1 MNQIKQFLQQLIKGA
16 VQEILADLKEEYLEE
31 IVFDYYYVNYIFNN
45 NKKTSAFIKIDSKGN
60 FKYELDKQ
68 IRIANKKGP
77 EDDINFK
84 VESIFKL

>member
-16 VQEILADLKEEYLEE
+16 VQEIFADLKEEYLEE
-31 IVFDYYYVNYIFNN
+31 VVYDYYFVNYIFNN
-45 NKKTSAFIKIDSKGN
+45 NKKANAFIRIDAKGN

-68 IRIANKKGP
+68 IRIANGKGP